1 MPEENGQAVFQEVLE
16 VGVDPSIFAQGLR
29 QLEAEYDA
37 FIERVSAKGLDSA
50 SVLNIGGI
58 ASVSNALQGLSGELG
73 TIRQGLAETLS
84 VLSNTL
90 ADSMT
95 KVTEVIDEKFTAI
108 PGAAKESGEKLVETE
123 QEIIDRILE
132 EVSQGLAKQTS
143 ITAQSNQ
150 VQAKLFQ
157 QLWEEIASGNT
168 EVFTLLT
175 ANNQKWFDQQIRTQ
189 ELAAAD
195 YQKYVNAMT
204 AADEKRFSAMTKA
217 FEKGKEQEL
226 KAAQAS
232 EDLAAKQAAADTKR
246 FESLERSFGVG
257 KDKQLAAERKADEQM
272 QAEFQKTIDAE
283 IKQYEQLVAAAQ
295 KAETA
300 RVAAGNKAE
309 AELRA
314 MTKLHMAAI
323 QEDMERSQSS
333 FGRFAGSLLK
343 DIPSMAG
350 ALLRFQ
356 LIWGTLNLAI
366 SAVEAPFKAVV
377 GMFAEGFNYLT
388 KLQSGSA
395 ELQAV
400 LAHTVEFSTNI
411 AENFRIAGQAAIEVR
426 KEIEDMAAKTG
437 LSVQVITTAFTAFE
451 EGGGRNFTQS
461 LREDV
466 EVAASLAQAMQT
478 VVANSQDERKIADEI
493 SKFLAGTLPP
503 ASNLGKVLGMNNE
516 EMKKFVEHA
525 REHGTLLADLEPK
538 LRPFLSVQQDANLR
552 MSAMNQL
559 LENAKNRAFA
569 LVAEPVWSRWIGF
582 LEKAKSL
589 YEEHKNEIDAML
601 SMVGELLGHLLDLAV
616 TVLPAILAIFKFIA
630 TEVVEILA
638 GLDLWTIGLNGALEI
653 LKLVADIL
661 QHPSKLFNKDEVA
674 EFGNK
679 LLDVLNKVG
688 VETDKVQKRVEDFQ
702 NGTNTAGTTV
712 KGLLDTNPK
721 GTKNPPPLVDKP
733 SRAQLMTQFQTE
745 LEEEKNFVNKL
756 KEAYA
761 EMIASNKISQQDASR
776 DMEAVFNDEKK
787 IIDTLVVKYKALA
800 DIRLPKKQAEAF
812 KDTLGKIQ
820 TGATGAGG
828 SVDQQSSAERVK
840 ADKAEQTEQ
849 VAAQRQKMVL
859 QKIADKERL
868 DEIKKSVADGLTT
881 RKQGIQQE
889 VIILQNE
896 QKAEDA
902 LFKLETAGMS
912 TTSEKYLA
920 LNRQKQLSDA
930 QRIAMIKLLSSQTA
944 QAAREDDKAI
954 RTLAIQAIKDRIAY
968 LQEEIRIQKQ
978 LGNSHQEVIKLEKE
992 LKAAKGELHEA
1003 SALSI
1008 QDDINAVEAMLL
1020 KAKANGQVTDA
1031 LEEELKKLREKLQI
1045 EQDLAKLD
1053 EKKTAPDG
1061 STKTGAPGLDSLF
1074 KGVTDDMGGLG
1085 KAVTVA
1091 ANALQ
1096 MLPGIISGIK
1106 QGFASGGTLGGLG
1119 AIATTAASFDPE
1131 PISKGILTI
1140 AGSIMTMFG
1149 GMFKKAAED
1158 MAKRLSKEFKEIT
1171 DKLAAG
1177 TIDLK
1182 TAIADTQA
1190 KRAEAIT
1197 KLSGMKGGQEQLDK
1211 LLPEFDKEIAA
1222 LQKQAAD
1229 IKDKFEGALKILRLQ
1244 SDELGTALKTWQD
1257 INAQVKE
1264 YIAAGGDAKKASE
1277 FLSLSLQKLKQT
1289 EIDNFHSGEQEAIQQ
1304 AIQLNDLLK
1313 QRIKL
1318 VEDFQKQE
1326 FDLQNADAME
1336 RQQSNAV
1343 RNGQA
1348 LEKARKD
1355 YQDQLATLDAQISL
1369 ETQKLDKEKQVFQIS
1384 SDLNELHRRD
1394 EELTLIAL
1402 DEQLARYKD
1411 MATIINGIIQKSDG
1425 SFTLSDALLTA
1436 LGLPP
1441 NKPTTTG
1448 LLGGQGGGGR
1458 GKFSDELDFLRRNQ
1472 TGQIGTINTVDP
1484 NNLSLNAL
1492 GQPVIGG
1499 TSTTIGSLS
1508 LTVNTNQPVDGQQ
1521 LYDQLNNEI
1530 TRAQRQGR
1538 RGFYRRMSSGF

>member
-1 MPEENGQAVFQEVLE
+1 MPEENGQAVFQEVFE
-16 VGVDPSIFAQGLR
+16 VGVDSSVFAQGLR

-58 ASVSNALQGLSGELG
+58 ASVSSALQGLSGELG

-123 QEIIDRILE
+123 QEIIDRVLE
-132 EVSQGLAKQTS
+132 EISQGLAKQTS
-143 ITAQSNQ
+143 ITTQSNQ

-157 QLWEEIASGNT
+157 QLWDEIASGNT
-168 EVFTLLT
+168 EVFTLLS

-195 YQKYVNAMT
+195 YQKYVNAMN
-204 AADEKRFSAMTKA
+204 AADEKRFNAMTKA
-217 FEKGKEQEL
+217 FEKGKEQEQ

-232 EDLAAKQAAADTKR
+232 EELAAKQAASDTKR
-246 FESLERSFGVG
+246 FESLERSFGLG

-272 QAEFQKTIDAE
+272 QVEWQKTIDAE
-283 IKQYEQLVAAAQ
+283 IKAYDQLVAAAT
-295 KAETA
+295 KAEAA
-300 RVAAGNKAE
+300 RVTAANKAE
-309 AELRA
+309 SELRA

-356 LIWGTLNLAI
+356 LIWGTLNIAI
-366 SAVEAPFKAVV
+366 SAVQAPFKAIIGV
-377 GMFAEGFNYLT
+377 FEEGFNYLT

-400 LAHTVEFSTNI
+400 LAHTVEFSTNL
-411 AENFRIAGQAAIEVR
+411 AENFRLAGQAAIEVR

-493 SKFLAGTLPP
+493 SKFLSGTLPP
-503 ASNLGKVLGMNNE
+503 ASNLGKILGMNNE

-525 REHGTLLADLEPK
+525 KENGTLLADLEPK

-582 LEKAKSL
+582 LEKAKTL

-601 SMVGELLGHLLDLAV
+601 SLVGELLGHLLDLAI
-616 TVLPAILAIFKFIA
+616 TVLPAMLAIFKYIA
-630 TEVVEILA
+630 NEVVEVLA
-638 GLDLWTIGLNGALEI
+638 GLDLWTIGLNGALQV
-653 LKLVADIL
+653 LKLIADIL
-661 QHPSKLFNKDEVA
+661 QHPTKLFNKDEVA

-679 LLDVLNKVG
+679 LLDVLTKVG
-688 VETDKVQKRVEDFQ
+688 IETDKVQKRVDDFK

-721 GTKNPPPLVDKP
+721 GTKNPPTVADKP

-761 EMIASNKISQQDASR
+761 EMIASNKISQKEASA

-787 IIDTLVVKYKALA
+787 SIDALVIKYKNLA
-800 DIRLPKKQAEAF
+800 AIRLPKKQADAF
-812 KDTLGKIQ
+812 KDSLDKIR

-828 SVDQQSSAERVK
+828 SVDQQASAERVK
-840 ADKAEQTEQ
+840 ADRAEQTEQ
-849 VAAQRQKMVL
+849 VAAQRQKMAL
-859 QKIADKERL
+859 QKIADKEKL

-889 VIILQNE
+889 ITILQNE

-930 QRIAMIKLLSSQTA
+930 QRIAMIKLLSSQTQ

-954 RTLAIQAIKDRIAY
+954 RTLGIQAIKDRITY

-1020 KAKANGQVTDA
+1020 KAKANGEVTDA
-1031 LEEELKKLREKLQI
+1031 LEQELVKLREKLKI
-1045 EQDLAKLD
+1045 EQDLQKLD

-1061 STKTGAPGLDSLF
+1061 GEAKAPGLDALL
-1074 KGVTDDMGGLG
+1074 KGTQDMEGFT
-1085 KAVTVA
+1085 KAVTIA

-1096 MLPGIISGIK
+1096 MLPGIISGIQ
-1106 QGFASGGTLGGLG
+1106 QGFSSGGVLGGIG

-1190 KRAEAIT
+1190 KRAEAIS

-1222 LQKQAAD
+1222 LQKQAGD
-1229 IKDKFEGALKILRLQ
+1229 IREKFEGALKILRLH

-1264 YIAAGGDAKKASE
+1264 YLGAGGDARAAAE

-1289 EIDNFHSGEQEAIQQ
+1289 EMDNFHSGEQEAIQQ

-1313 QRIKL
+1313 QRVQL
-1318 VEDFQKQE
+1318 VEDFQKKE
-1326 FDLQNADAME
+1326 FDLQNADAIE
-1336 RQQSNAV
+1336 RHQANAV
-1343 RNGQA
+1343 RNGQE
-1348 LEKARKD
+1348 LEKERKD
-1355 YQDQLATLDAQISL
+1355 FQDQLAALDAQISL
-1369 ETQKLDKEKQVFQIS
+1369 ETQKLDKEKQVFKIS

-1402 DEQLARYKD
+1402 DEQLAKYKD
-1411 MATIINGIIQKSDG
+1411 MATIINGIVQRSDG
-1425 SFTLSDALLTA
+1425 SFSLSDALLAA

-1441 NKPTTTG
+1441 NKPANTG
-1448 LLGGQGGGGR
+1448 LFGGLGGGR
-1458 GKFSDELDFLRRNQ
+1458 GKFYDDLDYLRRNHI
-1472 TGQIGTINTVDP
+1472 GQIGAINTVDP
-1484 NNLSLNAL
+1484 NNLSLDAL
-1492 GQPVIGG
+1492 GQPVVGG
-1499 TSTTIGSLS
+1499 TTTTIGSLS
-1508 LTVNTNQPVDGQQ
+1508 LTVNTNQPVDGKQ

-1538 RGFYRRMSSGF
+1538 RGFYRRMSSGV